1 MAKKLQSI
9 INRWHFDTLRCC
21 KEEMAHKTWRQALW
35 WLAGGQSRFQPR
47 FVLNQISSKAKD
59 LKLWLYSK
67 AKKSRSQ
74 SLKEDLANLSENSL
88 QMHAEAYE
96 GGH

>member
-1 MAKKLQSI
+1 MAKKLQLVI
-9 INRWHFDTLRCC
+9 ERWHFDILRCY
-21 KEEMAHKTWRQALW
+21 KEEMAYKTWRQALW

-74 SLKEDLANLSENSL
+74 SLEEDLANLSEISL
-88 QMHAEAYE
+88 QTHAEAYE
-96 GGH
+96 GDH